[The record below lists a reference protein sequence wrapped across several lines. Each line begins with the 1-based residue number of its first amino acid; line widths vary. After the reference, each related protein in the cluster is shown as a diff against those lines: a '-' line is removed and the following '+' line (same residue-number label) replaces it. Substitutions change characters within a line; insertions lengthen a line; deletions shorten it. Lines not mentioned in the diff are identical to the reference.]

1 MKYLD
6 FDLLLERSRDRF
18 KARVI
23 NSPAGQAESDFSLPF
38 SEIELENFL
47 LKIGRPLRQVRRVE
61 SMEIEA
67 AKKFGGSL
75 FEAVFNNE
83 VRACFRSS
91 LDDAERLG
99 MGLRLRLRMT
109 NTPELTDLPWE
120 YLYNSSLNRFLSLA
134 QETPIIRYLE
144 LPERVRSIKVIP
156 PLSVL
161 VMISSPHDYPKLDV
175 EREWTKLKEVLG
187 PLEQQGLVALE
198 RQDKATLSALQRM
211 LRQKE
216 FHIFHFIGH
225 GGFDKQSQ
233 DGVLILEDEEGRG
246 RAVSGQYLGTLLHNH
261 HPLRLVILNACE
273 GGRTSR
279 TDPFAGTAQSLVQ
292 QGIPAVIAMQFEIS
306 DEAAITFTQEFYP
319 ALTDSYPVDA
329 ALVEARTA
337 IFAYGNNVEWG
348 TPVLYMRS
356 PDGQI
361 FNIANVEKSATLPP
375 ETSRHPVVPA
385 STKELPPELLQAIA
399 HPISEVRE
407 SAVKVLEGLLHGVHK
422 EVGLRAEAAL
432 KKLAEDDSRKVA
444 AAAKACLARYAEAI
458 NTQRAPSASAATDVD
473 GMITIDERGIIE
485 RFNIAAERIF
495 GYSTEEVLNK
505 SVSMLMP
512 SPYREL
518 HDGYVAN
525 YVKTGEKKIIGLRRE
540 VYGRRKDGTTF
551 PMDIAV
557 NEVFDGNR
565 RNFMA
570 IMQDITARKQAEE
583 QLQKTKD
590 AAEAAQKA
598 EKLAAEKTRV
608 EAEAAEAK
616 PAKVKKSSSKA
627 LWVGIA
633 AVLAIGIVGGLL
645 GLQNLEPVTEDN
657 ISRQVSATGRSTV
670 DDSTK
675 AANIAKA
682 DDSTQTGS
690 QFKEEQ
696 PKQGEEPTGEKPV
709 TKTPGEEASAIPPKK
724 AEDKNAKEAVR
735 NSALASQKEMDE
747 TKQQVPG
754 DEKDKNANPNHT
766 KAGQIKAT
774 GEMQLRSGDAIAAKK
789 SFDLAKNLYN
799 QAAEEM
805 TSMLKRVADAAK
817 NSMRE
822 AKDKTAKDSY
832 ASDTYQQ
839 ATSIEKEAD
848 NAFRENNFDK
858 AEDLYKKA
866 QELYISV
873 ANEAAEKLGREQRG
887 KETARREIQSLING
901 FKAMFESENL
911 QVLKI
916 SYKEPEIWSTF
927 FKNVEKIH
935 VTIVNHESEIG
946 QNQARVILNFQLD
959 YEQKGV
965 KQNTPVSKRIWS
977 LEEKG
982 DKWAIV
988 SMQEQ

>member
-23 NSPAGQAESDFSLPF
+23 NSPAGQAECDFSLPF

-47 LKIGRPLRQVRRVE
+47 LKIGRPLRRVRRVE
-61 SMEIEA
+61 STEIEA
-67 AKKFGGSL
+67 AKKFGESL
-75 FEAVFNNE
+75 FAAVFNNE
-83 VRACFRSS
+83 VRACFRCS
-91 LDDAERLG
+91 LDDTERLG

-120 YLYNSSLNRFLSLA
+120 YLYNPSLNRFLSLA
-134 QETPIIRYLE
+134 QETPIIRYME
-144 LPERVRSIKVIP
+144 LPERVRPIEVSP
-156 PLSVL
+156 PLRVL

-198 RQDKATLSALQRM
+198 RRDKATLSALQRM

-261 HPLRLVILNACE
+261 HPLRLAILNACE

-306 DEAAITFTQEFYP
+306 DEAAITFTQEFYS

-361 FNIANVEKSATLPP
+361 FNIANVEKSAILQP
-375 ETSRHPVVPA
+375 ETPRHPDVPA
-385 STKELPPELLQAIA
+385 STKELPAELLQAIA
-399 HPISEVRE
+399 HPIPEVRE
-407 SAVKVLEGLLHGVHK
+407 GAVKVLEGLLHGVHK
-422 EVGLRAEAAL
+422 EVALRAEAAL

-444 AAAKACLARYAEAI
+444 AAAKACLVLYAEAI
-458 NTQRAPSASAATDVD
+458 NTQRAPSATGATDVD
-473 GMITIDERGIIE
+473 GVITIDERGIIE
-485 RFNIAAERIF
+485 RFNAAAERIF
-495 GYSTEEVLNK
+495 GYSVDELLGK

-518 HDGYVAN
+518 HDSYVAN
-525 YVKTGEKKIIGLRRE
+525 YVETGEKKIIGIRRE

-570 IMQDITARKQAEE
+570 IVQDITARKQAEE

-598 EKLAAEKTRV
+598 AKSAAP
-608 EAEAAEAK
+608 K
-616 PAKVKKSSSKA
+616 PVITARPQSPKA
-627 LWVGIA
+627 LWIGIA
-633 AVLAIGIVGGLL
+633 AVAVVAVIVVLFVFKKSASNLSDSERIVKPTTEAPPDTTKISEPAPTQPATLQSEVNQQKPVDGESPKKSKAQTQSEGLAADASRKENERRAEELSRASAARDEMQKIKQNVPGSESDRSASLGYEQAKKLEAAGENQFQAGDFRDAQTSFQQAKGRYVDAVTEITSVLKNRADAARTAMHEAKKKIDKTGTGSAIYKQAIG
-645 GLQNLEPVTEDN
+645 TE
-657 ISRQVSATGRSTV
+657 ATADKTYNEGNFA
-670 DDSTK
+670 K
-675 AANIAKA
+675 AASDYNDAEERYRSAAREAEENLAREKSA
-682 DDSTQTGS
+682 QETVQQAVERLMQQCEDG
-690 QFKEEQ
+690 FKKGDVQ
-696 PKQGEEPTGEKPV
+696 QL
-709 TKTPGEEASAIPPKK
+709 
-724 AEDKNAKEAVR
+724 KELLYF
-735 NSALASQKEMDE
+735 NN
-747 TKQQVPG
+747 QQVRG
-754 DEKDKNANPNHT
+754 WTEFFRGENKD
-766 KAGQIKAT
+766 IKAT
-774 GEMQLRSGDAIAAKK
+774 VTRGNIEMRGITARVNLVINMQYLNN
-789 SFDLAKNLYN
+789 KNLK
-799 QAAEEM
+799 Q
-805 TSMLKRVADAAK
+805 
-817 NSMRE
+817 
-822 AKDKTAKDSY
+822 
-832 ASDTYQQ
+832 
-839 ATSIEKEAD
+839 
-848 NAFRENNFDK
+848 
-858 AEDLYKKA
+858 DLPPQKY
-866 QELYISV
+866 EWTL
-873 ANEAAEKLGREQRG
+873 
-887 KETARREIQSLING
+887 
-901 FKAMFESENL
+901 
-911 QVLKI
+911 
-916 SYKEPEIWSTF
+916 
-927 FKNVEKIH
+927 
-935 VTIVNHESEIG
+935 
-946 QNQARVILNFQLD
+946 
-959 YEQKGV
+959 EQKSGEWV
-965 KQNTPVSKRIWS
+965 LVSAA
-977 LEEKG
+977 LLL
-982 DKWAIV
+982 
-988 SMQEQ
+988 

>member
-1 MKYLD
+1 MAEMKYLD

-61 SMEIEA
+61 STEIEA

-75 FEAVFNNE
+75 FAAVFNNE

-120 YLYNSSLNRFLSLA
+120 YLYNPSLNRFLSLA

-144 LPERVRSIKVIP
+144 LPERVRPIEVIP
-156 PLSVL
+156 PLRVL
-161 VMISSPHDYPKLDV
+161 VMISSPYNYPKLDV
-175 EREWTKLKEVLG
+175 EREWTMLKEVLG
-187 PLEQQGLVALE
+187 PLEQQGLVTFE
-198 RQDKATLSALQRM
+198 RRDKATLSALQQM

-261 HPLRLVILNACE
+261 HPLRLAILNACE

-306 DEAAITFTQEFYP
+306 DEAAITFTQEFYR
-319 ALTDSYPVDA
+319 ALTDSYPVDS

-361 FNIANVEKSATLPP
+361 FNIANVEKSAILQP

-407 SAVKVLEGLLHGVHK
+407 GAVKVLDGLLHGVHK
-422 EVGLRAEAAL
+422 EVALRAEAAL
-432 KKLAEDDSRKVA
+432 KKLTEDDSRKVA
-444 AAAKACLARYAEAI
+444 AAAKMCLVRYAEAI
-458 NTQRAPSASAATDVD
+458 STQRAPSASAATDVD

-485 RFNIAAERIF
+485 RFNTAAERIF

-557 NEVFDGNR
+557 SEVFDGNR
-565 RNFMA
+565 RTFMA

-598 EKLAAEKTRV
+598 AKRAAP
-608 EAEAAEAK
+608 K
-616 PAKVKKSSSKA
+616 PVITERPKSPKA
-627 LWVGIA
+627 LWIGIA
-633 AVLAIGIVGGLL
+633 AVAVIAIVVVLFIFKKPAS
-645 GLQNLEPVTEDN
+645 NLSDSTRVEKPTTNTSPDTAKISEPTPTQPTAPLSEVNQQKPAEVITSKE
-657 ISRQVSATGRSTV
+657 SGVKKKSGETATGGSLKESERRAEEQN
-670 DDSTK
+670 
-675 AANIAKA
+675 AAAA
-682 DDSTQTGS
+682 
-690 QFKEEQ
+690 KEEMLKA
-696 PKQGEEPTGEKPV
+696 KQ
-709 TKTPGEEASAIPPKK
+709 S
-724 AEDKNAKEAVR
+724 
-735 NSALASQKEMDE
+735 
-747 TKQQVPG
+747 VPG
-754 DEKDKNANPNHT
+754 SEKDKSA
-766 KAGQIKAT
+766 
-774 GEMQLRSGDAIAAKK
+774 SAA
-789 SFDLAKNLYN
+789 
-799 QAAEEM
+799 
-805 TSMLKRVADAAK
+805 
-817 NSMRE
+817 
-822 AKDKTAKDSY
+822 
-832 ASDTYQQ
+832 YQQ
-839 ATSIEKEAD
+839 A
-848 NAFRENNFDK
+848 
-858 AEDLYKKA
+858 
-866 QELYISV
+866 
-873 ANEAAEKLGREQRG
+873 
-887 KETARREIQSLING
+887 
-901 FKAMFESENL
+901 ENL
-911 QVLKI
+911 A
-916 SYKEPEIWSTF
+916 KEG
-927 FKNVEKIH
+927 
-935 VTIVNHESEIG
+935 ES
-946 QNQARVILNFQLD
+946 QFQAGNFRSA
-959 YEQKGV
+959 QK
-965 KQNTPVSKRIWS
+965 
-977 LEEKG
+977 LF
-982 DKWAIV
+982 
-988 SMQEQ
+988 